1 MCNRPNDVQATELAV
16 QRVEESVD
24 KRRKRNK
31 PAPQLEFNGDSVV
44 LPPAVVAWLLHIG
57 VDVERYQRALY
68 QVAKGLKKRY
78 YRMLSSSDQSSE
90 VAVVSKP
97 TSSELHVREDVPF
110 APDQTHEETDADGS
124 LALNSSEGL
133 AHDSTISLGED
144 SGCNTNHTK
153 QPSPQRHS
161 HVRWLRDVE
170 LYECYSKIPE
180 GAIGLDAASAAIIDA
195 LRLSELA
202 QKDECKWILD
212 VCCAP
217 GGKLLGTVSTVKR
230 LWGDKINC
238 KIIGLDIVKR
248 RLDVCAS
255 LLKRENAPRNIDVH
269 LLNCSGQSFTEFEG
283 ESMIERF
290 DRVIVDAE
298 CTHEGSLRSVVRT
311 LKYWGIQ
318 SLESRFTEEHAKSVV
333 SNQRELLRH
342 AIRLIR
348 PGGMVV
354 YSTCSLHDEQNEIL
368 VASVIEEFDNVQ
380 LRQLPLVQ
388 CDCCSTVCDRPDAW
402 PATSTEHIIR
412 KHCSP
417 RYLPNREVS
426 SEASGCSNITS
437 PVCVRFSPLSPDTDG
452 IFVVSIVKL
461 PI

>member
-1 MCNRPNDVQATELAV
+1 MCNRADDVQATELAAH
-16 QRVEESVD
+16 RVEESAG
-24 KRRKRNK
+24 KRRKRND

-44 LPPAVVAWLLHIG
+44 LPTAVIAWLAHIG
-57 VDVERYQRALY
+57 VNAEQYQRALY

-78 YRMLSSSDQSSE
+78 YRMLSDPEPSCE
-90 VAVVSKP
+90 VSGVSKR
-97 TSSELHVREDVPF
+97 TSRELSVPEDVDS
-110 APDQTHEETDADGS
+110 APSHTHKDTIVESS
-124 LALNSSEGL
+124 LASNSSEAL
-133 AHDSTISLGED
+133 ANGSDSTLDGD
-144 SGCNTNHTK
+144 SRCSNAHTK
-153 QPSPQRHS
+153 QHTPRHS
-161 HVRWLRDVE
+161 HVRWLRDIE

-180 GAIGLDAASAAIIDA
+180 GSIGLDAASASIIDA
-195 LRLSELA
+195 LRLSELR
-202 QKDECKWILD
+202 QENECKWILD
-212 VCCAP
+212 ICCAP

-255 LLKRENAPRNIDVH
+255 LLKKENAPSNIDVH

-311 LKYWGIQ
+311 LKYWGLH
-318 SLESRFTEEHAKSVV
+318 SLESRFTEEHAKTVI

-342 AIRLIR
+342 AIRLVR
-348 PGGMVV
+348 PGGIVV

-380 LRQLPLVQ
+380 LRQLPLLQ
-388 CDCCSTVCDRPDAW
+388 CDCCSSVCDRPDAW
-402 PATSTEHIIR
+402 PATSTEDKIR
-412 KHCSP
+412 NHCSS
-417 RYLPNREVS
+417 RYLPNREVC
-426 SEASGCSNITS
+426 SETSRCANHSS

-461 PI
+461 PA